1 MPPKFSIPSFGN
13 PPKIIPGESTPETP
27 AGNNSATGQITSTTI
42 PSDQKIPPPQPLQ
55 SPPSTLQKK
64 PPPAPPQS
72 GITSEFKDQIKGIS
86 SGFSSHQRTSSETE
100 TETKETTK
108 SKFHS
113 EVTETSSSETLVQ
126 STKTTIVHADLR
138 VAARSTK
145 MADVRVRITGFQLS
159 GSMLRAKFRSD
170 IGGFEEQEINLD
182 HYLGFEN
189 GILSWEA
196 TGFSTVLDA
205 KVELRGHEIIAVYKN
220 RTSQIDLYEKIRV
233 FDGELTIL
241 TFSTRMYSQIP
252 WMNFRILALPTM
264 NYEIET
270 MITKSTASIASSTV
284 KTASIKLQREVSKL
298 VETTMSSIH
307 EEINRRV
314 RLEVECLTES
324 MQVTLKR
331 ELFAT
336 MQASLRGPFN
346 WDTMREEFES
356 GYITKATGF
365 SKEEY
370 TGYTEIQGGFRD
382 DVKVF
387 NGGNQSGK
395 PEAHVAMA

>member
-1 MPPKFSIPSFGN
+1 MPPKSSIPSGN
-13 PPKIIPGESTPETP
+13 PPKNILGESTPETP
-27 AGNNSATGQITSTTI
+27 AGEASETTQITSPLVSLQATTL
-42 PSDQKIPPPQPLQ
+42 PNDQKIPPSLQ
-55 SPPSTLQKK
+55 SPPSYNSNTFQKK
-64 PPPAPPQS
+64 LPSQS
-72 GITSEFKDQIKGIS
+72 GQIKGTS
-86 SGFSSHQRTSSETE
+86 FEFSSHQRISSETE

-108 SKFHS
+108 SEFHS
-113 EVTETSSSETLVQ
+113 KVTETSTFQ
-126 STKTTIVHADLR
+126 STKTTI
-138 VAARSTK
+138 TK
-145 MADVRVRITGFQLS
+145 VADVRTKITGFQLF
-159 GSMLRAKFRSD
+159 GGMLRAKFRSD

-270 MITKSTASIASSTV
+270 MITRSTASIASSIV

-298 VETTMSSIH
+298 VETTMSSVH

-314 RLEVECLTES
+314 QLEVECLTES
-324 MQVTLKR
+324 MQVSLR
-331 ELFAT
+331 QELFAT
-336 MQASLRGPFN
+336 MQANLRGPFN

-356 GYITKATGF
+356 GCVKKVIGY
-365 SKEEY
+365 EEEH

-382 DVKVF
+382 DVKVYS

-395 PEAHVAMA
+395 PEVHVAMEGQD